1 MEPRVTSIR
10 PDTTG
15 VFIIAPTP
23 FDDSGQICW
32 TSTHRLVDFFQSVGA
47 HGITILGMMGEAAK
61 LDAQESLDFARHVIG
76 RAGSMPVIVG
86 VSAPGFAAMR
96 TLARGVLELGAAA
109 VMIAPPPTCRTDD
122 QIVTYYRQAS
132 EAMGADVPFVIQD
145 YPLASGVIMST
156 SVIARI
162 ITDNPACVMLKAEDW
177 PGLEKIS
184 ALRRLE
190 QAGQL
195 RRTPILCGNGGLFL
209 DFELM
214 RGADG
219 AMTGYAFAELLV
231 QMCALKTTGDRAKLH
246 DLFDA
251 HLPLIRYEQQPGVGL
266 GVRKYILKRRGLLTS
281 DAQRT
286 PRSVLSA
293 DARSEI
299 DLLLERVLSR
309 DKSVRLRA
317 V

>member
-1 MEPRVTSIR
+1 LEQRVALIG
-10 PDTTG
+10 PDTSG
-15 VFIIAPTP
+15 VFVIAPTP
-23 FDDSGQICW
+23 FEENGQICW
-32 TSTHRLVDFFQSVGA
+32 ASTDRLVDFFRTTGV

-61 LDAQESLDFARHVIG
+61 LDAQESLDFARHVIQ
-76 RAGSMPVIVG
+76 RAGSLPVIVG
-86 VSAPGFAAMR
+86 ASAPGFAAMR
-96 TLARGVLELGAAA
+96 TLARAVVDVGAAA
-109 VMIAPPPTCRTDD
+109 VMIAPPATCRTDD
-122 QIVTYYRQAS
+122 QIVTYFRQAS
-132 EAMGADVPFVIQD
+132 EAMGTDIPFVIQD
-145 YPLASGVIMST
+145 YPLASGVLMST
-156 SVIARI
+156 NVIERI

-184 ALRRLE
+184 TLRRRE
-190 QAGQL
+190 QTGGL
-195 RRTPILCGNGGLFL
+195 RRVPILCGNGGLFL
-209 DFELM
+209 DFELL

-231 QMCALKTTGDRAKLH
+231 RMCALKAAGNRTAML

-251 HLPLIRYEQQPGVGL
+251 HLPLIRYEQQPGAGL

-293 DARSEI
+293 EARSEI
-299 DLLLERVLSR
+299 DMLLERVLSR
-309 DKSVRLRA
+309 DKSIHLHA